1 MKHEKEINQILRDL
15 IYEDWMSDDDYNI
28 AMSQI
33 FEDLGIDME
42 KLNNDLEIGLKNG
55 YSIED
60 QFKLI
65 RRVLIENGSF
75 KN

>member
-1 MKHEKEINQILRDL
+1 MKYEKINQILRDL
-15 IYEDWMSDDDYNI
+15 IYEDWMSDEDYDIVISEMLDN
-28 AMSQI
+28 S
-33 FEDLGIDME
+33 GINME

-65 RRVLIENGSF
+65 RRILD
-75 KN
+75 K

>member
-28 AMSQI
+28 AISQI
-33 FEDLGIDME
+33 FEALGIDME

>member
-1 MKHEKEINQILRDL
+1 
-15 IYEDWMSDDDYNI
+15 MSDDGYNI
-28 AMSQI
+28 TISQI
-33 FEDLGIDME
+33 FEALGIDME